1 MRKPS
6 FTKKDDKKTKKLQNS
21 PAKQFI
27 QIESTPQTKKINFNL
42 KQIQKKIYLS
52 ENIPQR
58 IPNNKI
64 LKSESTKLSDIIKKL
79 GEEKYLELRNFIA
92 ENFNRLNETNTDF
105 GLLDQIIENFQIV
118 EFLREKNFLK
128 TFDTDNKELITEP
141 TIICDHPN
149 SKFSYKN
156 ASICENCLFT
166 QEIAPFSI
174 SDFND
179 TSKNFS
185 KKDILKLLDL
195 IETHKD
201 DWNKIA
207 EEFRTKTKE
216 DLIMRFLSLKT
227 IYDVLC
233 DRNEEV
239 ELSKIFETTKN
250 QKITLTR
257 FLAAL
262 VSAKVGGEFSKSL
275 YKEETLEIAFENS
288 ILCAKSEKET
298 ETKKKE
304 QLKIIL
310 MDVLYKK
317 LEFKIDIF
325 NKFLNEVNEKKEEIA
340 KNNLFLSEE
349 ICKIQDEIES
359 IVKNNIK

>member
-1 MRKPS
+1 
-6 FTKKDDKKTKKLQNS
+6 
-21 PAKQFI
+21 
-27 QIESTPQTKKINFNL
+27 
-42 KQIQKKIYLS
+42 
-52 ENIPQR
+52 
-58 IPNNKI
+58 
-64 LKSESTKLSDIIKKL
+64 
-79 GEEKYLELRNFIA
+79 
-92 ENFNRLNETNTDF
+92 
-105 GLLDQIIENFQIV
+105 
-118 EFLREKNFLK
+118 LREKNFLK
-128 TFDTDNKELITEP
+128 TYHTDNKELITEP
-141 TIICDHPN
+141 TIICDHLN
-149 SKFSYKN
+149 KKFSYKN
-156 ASICENCLFT
+156 ASLCENCLFT

-179 TSKNFS
+179 ASKNFS

-216 DLIMRFLSLKT
+216 DLIMRFLSLET

-239 ELSKIFETTKN
+239 ELNKIFEATKN

-288 ILCAKSEKET
+288 ILCAKFEKET

-304 QLKIIL
+304 QLKVIL
-310 MDVLYKK
+310 TDVLYKK
-317 LEFKIDIF
+317 LEFKIDFF

-340 KNNLFLSEE
+340 KRKLEDPINAFYFLLQ
-349 ICKIQDEIES
+349 ICSSLSFTPFYQPGGMNSPFFILDAGVYINS
-359 IVKNNIK
+359 GHFPLS